1 MSTLFKYCICPGIL
15 SLLIS
20 CNGNSPQKNKVNAKV
35 SVATPDYANSDKHD
49 FVLPQPISLAR
60 AFKDAGLSYE
70 AGKTNPVANQNGYNL
85 KVAQWLNLGVYTT
98 DLAYCSLNNRSQEAR
113 EYLQAVQ
120 QVGTA
125 AGLSAVFSD
134 RELIG
139 KFEKNLGNAAG
150 LEDVIYDMQ
159 EKSESYL
166 VDQDLQHLAVIQFA
180 GSWIEGMYLGI
191 ESARTGTKVSVA
203 LADQMNLLEII
214 VRGLSK
220 QPEKD
225 KMITKLITQ
234 LQDIENVYAGFKTV
248 QVAQK
253 TANAASPVLTNQEL
267 AVLSQKILAV
277 RAEIVAIS

>member
-1 MSTLFKYCICPGIL
+1 MYTGVL
-15 SLLIS
+15 SVLIS
-20 CNGNSPQKNKVNAKV
+20 CGGNAPAKNKVNAQV
-35 SVATPDYANSDKHD
+35 SVGTPDYANSDKHD

-70 AGKTNPVANQNGYNL
+70 AGKTNPVGNKTGYNV
-85 KVAQWLNLGVYTT
+85 KVSQWLNLGVYTT
-98 DLAYCSLNNRSQEAR
+98 DLAYCSLNNRSKEAR

-120 QVGTA
+120 DLGNA
-125 AGLSAVFSD
+125 AGLSAVFSN

-191 ESARTGTKVSVA
+191 ESARNGTKISVA

-214 VRGLSK
+214 VRGLSR

-225 KMITKLITQ
+225 KAIDQLIAQ
-234 LQDIENVYAGFKTV
+234 LQDIENVYAGFGTV
-248 QVAQK
+248 QTAMKTPNSPSPELTQK
-253 TANAASPVLTNQEL
+253 ELTA
-267 AVLSQKILAV
+267 LSHKILAL
-277 RAEIVAIS
+277 RAEIVSIS